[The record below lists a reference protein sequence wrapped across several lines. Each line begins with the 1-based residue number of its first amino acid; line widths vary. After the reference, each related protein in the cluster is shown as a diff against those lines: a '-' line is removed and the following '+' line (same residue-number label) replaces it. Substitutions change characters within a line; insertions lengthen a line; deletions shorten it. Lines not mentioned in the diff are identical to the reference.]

1 MKKLVLLMSV
11 VLASCSSEITSK
23 VTEFDRVCN
32 AFISLSENIELTQ
45 LSAEDRYIFLQNE
58 IRGLTP
64 EGNARAAWDV
74 IGSAVAEERYSLY
87 KNVVDSIEGGDWSCE
102 AMKQLSHT
110 VKVVYTEEDLQREK
124 SPEPTT
130 LKDASF

>member
-1 MKKLVLLMSV
+1 MRKLIFLGSV
-11 VLASCSSEITSK
+11 VLASCSSEMTSQ

-32 AFISLSENIELTQ
+32 AYISLSKKIELTK

-58 IRGLTP
+58 MRDLNP
-64 EGNARAAWDV
+64 EGNARAGWDV
-74 IGSAVAEERYSLY
+74 VGSAVAEERYTLY

-110 VKVVYTEEDLQREK
+110 VNVVYTEEDLQREK